1 MIHAPANDRTLV
13 PSQDFDDGTMIG
25 SRTSEGTMIEHCTGT
40 LVPHG
45 RSGRAMTDDDD
56 LTDNLGTMVINTD
69 EEEDADSTMKSK
81 RASSSDSS
89 LWSLVCSNYLVIN

>member
-1 MIHAPANDRTLV
+1 
-13 PSQDFDDGTMIG
+13 
-25 SRTSEGTMIEHCTGT
+25 MIEHCTGT

-45 RSGRAMTDDDD
+45 RSGRQMSDDDD

-81 RASSSDSS
+81 
-89 LWSLVCSNYLVIN
+89 